1 MSDRLQRV
9 GESTSRDTRAAA
21 GDDRAVE
28 CDTGIAKQPCQ
39 LFGAFQLA
47 GARVGHVLIRD
58 ITATGD
64 MTAAQTGPG
73 FGYGAVKPAGGAR
86 IDDLLAPARQVLDQC
101 PLVPDQ
107 RGVEPRREAAL
118 RRAR

>member
-1 MSDRLQRV
+1 MSDQMQRE
-9 GESTSRDTRAAA
+9 GERTSGDTRAAA

-86 IDDLLAPARQVLDQC
+86 IDDLLAV
-101 PLVPDQ
+101 
-107 RGVEPRREAAL
+107 RREVL
-118 RRAR
+118 KEGTMVTDQG